1 MDDRINILESNYYT
15 FVTKV
20 IEAAKKG
27 YLVEDSRRGL
37 CSDIGTL
44 KEITLFKQ
52 EAPAARPLGGFSLE
66 TYKTQEFLR
75 ELAEF
80 VSLGGV
86 VDMSTLRWDTLGLK
100 SAKGTL
106 YLKPEYT
113 KQDLIDMSWDE
124 LRDVCK
130 ELGLVGRDRTALQYK
145 YLNATGQVSLG

>member
-52 EAPAARPLGGFSLE
+52 EAPAAR
-66 TYKTQEFLR
+66 
-75 ELAEF
+75 
-80 VSLGGV
+80 
-86 VDMSTLRWDTLGLK
+86 
-100 SAKGTL
+100 
-106 YLKPEYT
+106 
-113 KQDLIDMSWDE
+113 
-124 LRDVCK
+124 
-130 ELGLVGRDRTALQYK
+130 LQP
-145 YLNATGQVSLG
+145 AARA